1 MYVPPSVFVASSIGS
16 ALVNLLFSIVPF
28 FALALITGVTPS
40 VTWAFIVVP
49 CVETALFAF
58 GIGLIIAPMMVFFND
73 TYEIYTVLLTA
84 LNYLTPVFYPVTILP
99 VWVLRLEKYNPL
111 FLYMDTAR
119 TAVIGG
125 TISHTSELIAAAL
138 MALGTFIV
146 GWLFFTR
153 VEGKFAYHF

>member
-1 MYVPPSVFVASSIGS
+1 M
-16 ALVNLLFSIVPF
+16 
-28 FALALITGVTPS
+28 
-40 VTWAFIVVP
+40 
-49 CVETALFAF
+49 
-58 GIGLIIAPMMVFFND
+58 
-73 TYEIYTVLLTA
+73 
-84 LNYLTPVFYPVTILP
+84 FYPVAILP